1 MLLDINSLNIVE
13 PYPPTTASLSS
24 HQQEE
29 GKMRKLT
36 ICVVLVLVTMLAMG
50 LNACGKGAKKSI
62 KIGINAPITGD
73 IPKVG
78 EGSKFAA
85 QMWLE
90 DIEKAGGLEIGGKKY
105 KVELVIEDNESKAE
119 SAVKANTKMI
129 TEDGVLAIVGPQASS
144 QAIPAG
150 DVANNYQ
157 TPMISPWSTNPDTT
171 KNRPYVFRGCFL
183 DPFQGPVVANFVKE
197 QFQFTKA
204 AVLFDVASDYPKGL
218 AEFFKKS
225 WEEINGP
232 GSVVAYE
239 TFTTKDT
246 DFSSQLTTINNSGAE
261 FLFTPQYY
269 NEVALIVKQAHEL
282 GWSKPIVGSDSWGS
296 AETVELCGDDCNG
309 LFFSTHYAAAGATG
323 ATKAFI
329 DRYNQKHGYV
339 PDDVAALTWD
349 SLRLVQQAIQNTGT
363 LTGDIKKDRTA
374 VRDAL
379 AKIKD
384 FKGITGDMTFTEDGD
399 PIKCAVIV
407 RISDKGEYEFFKSV
421 CP

>member
-1 MLLDINSLNIVE
+1 
-13 PYPPTTASLSS
+13 
-24 HQQEE
+24 
-29 GKMRKLT
+29 MRKWTPIMALGLT
-36 ICVVLVLVTMLAMG
+36 ILLAFAVTTCSKRQKA
-50 LNACGKGAKKSI
+50 I

-78 EGSKFAA
+78 EGTKFAA

-90 DIEKAGGLEIGGKKY
+90 DIEKAGGLDVGGTKY

-129 TEDGVLAIVGPQASS
+129 TEDEVLAIVGPLASS
-144 QAIPAG
+144 QAVPAG

-157 TPMISPWSTNPDTT
+157 TPMISPWSTNPSTT
-171 KNRPYVFRGCFL
+171 KDRPYVFRGCFL

-197 QFQFTKA
+197 QFGFTKA

-239 TFTTKDT
+239 SFTTKDT
-246 DFSSQLTTINNSGAE
+246 EFGAQLTKIINSGAE

-282 GWSKPIVGSDSWGS
+282 GWNKPIVGSDSWGS
-296 AETVELCGDDCNG
+296 AETVNLCGKDCYG

-323 ATKAFI
+323 ATKEFI
-329 DRYNQKHGYV
+329 ERYQKKYGYT

-349 SLRLVQQAIQNTGT
+349 SIRLVQQAIQDTGK
-363 LTGDIKKDRTA
+363 LTGNIKEDRQA
-374 VRDAL
+374 VRDAM
-379 AKIKD
+379 AQIKN
-384 FKGITGDMTFTEDGD
+384 FKGITGDMTFTEEGD
-399 PIKCAVIV
+399 PKKCAVIV